1 MYSLQN
7 RKIILTG
14 AAHGIGRALAL
25 AFAKEGAQVAGCSRG
40 WEGLKSLS
48 KEMEGSG
55 HVFFAADLS
64 NSKGIHEFFNEVQK
78 VFNGIDVLINNVG
91 AVLKLAN
98 FFEVSDEDWEN
109 SFQVNLM
116 SAVRTSRFSIPELR
130 KSSCPR
136 IINISSIAASHP
148 QDIFP
153 HYNAMKAAL
162 SNFTVSLAQTLAEN
176 KICVNSISPG
186 PVWSRSWEQE
196 AELQANTSSVEN
208 TKKNIMEQ
216 TGKNIPLK
224 RMGMPEDLAGLAL
237 FLASEQSSWITATNF
252 VVDGG
257 LTRNPF

>member
-1 MYSLQN
+1 MKNQ
-7 RKIILTG
+7 KVILTG

-40 WEGLKSLS
+40 WEALECLS

-64 NSKGIHEFFNEVQK
+64 KPKGVEEFFNEVQSI
-78 VFNGIDVLINNVG
+78 FNGIDVLINNVG

-116 SAVRTSRFSIPELR
+116 SAVRLSRLSIPELR

-162 SNFTVSLAQTLAEN
+162 SNFTISLAQTLAGN

-186 PVWSRSWEQE
+186 PIWSRSWEQE
-196 AELQANTSSVEN
+196 AATQAKTSSVEDV
-208 TKKNIMEQ
+208 KKNIMDQ

-224 RMGMPEDLAGLAL
+224 RMGTPEDLTGLAL

-252 VVDGG
+252 VIDGG
-257 LTRNPF
+257 LTRDPF

>member
-1 MYSLQN
+1 MYSLKNQ
-7 RKIILTG
+7 KVILTG

-64 NSKGIHEFFNEVQK
+64 NSKGIHEFFNEAQK

-98 FFEVSDEDWEN
+98 FFEVSDEDWDN

-116 SAVRTSRFSIPELR
+116 SAVRLSRLSIPELR

-153 HYNAMKAAL
+153 HYNHL
-162 SNFTVSLAQTLAEN
+162 
-176 KICVNSISPG
+176 
-186 PVWSRSWEQE
+186 
-196 AELQANTSSVEN
+196 
-208 TKKNIMEQ
+208 
-216 TGKNIPLK
+216 LK
-224 RMGMPEDLAGLAL
+224 RERKLPVVHADGKLWNACPKRWKAQAMF
-237 FLASEQSSWITATNF
+237 FLLQTFPNQKVSKNFLMKFKVYLTA
-252 VVDGG
+252 
-257 LTRNPF
+257 